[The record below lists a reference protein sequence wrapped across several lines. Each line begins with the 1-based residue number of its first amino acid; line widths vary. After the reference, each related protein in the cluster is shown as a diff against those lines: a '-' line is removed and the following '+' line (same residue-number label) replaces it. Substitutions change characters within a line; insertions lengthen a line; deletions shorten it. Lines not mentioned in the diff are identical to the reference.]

1 MHAPIQVLWGD
12 ILKPIDIGEE
22 PNKCNQCD
30 FVSNVPGNV
39 RRQFKTCS
47 VESQKMQSMLLCIL
61 SSRRFEKTFINMQWG
76 KVRQI
81 QPIWFWFTFA
91 MNMNLLKHNVENI
104 NKCNKCGFASSL
116 ADNLRTLQ
124 KTFSVEKKRDAVN
137 KQVQAT
143 NQNVDRP
150 GTLVK
155 QGCLIVEATWFKQ
168 CKLVKPMY
176 LGFQRLLA

>member
-1 MHAPIQVLWGD
+1 
-12 ILKPIDIGEE
+12 
-22 PNKCNQCD
+22 
-30 FVSNVPGNV
+30 
-39 RRQFKTCS
+39 
-47 VESQKMQSMLLCIL
+47 
-61 SSRRFEKTFINMQWG
+61 
-76 KVRQI
+76 
-81 QPIWFWFTFA
+81 
-91 MNMNLLKHNVENI
+91 MNLLKHNVENI

-176 LGFQRLLA
+176 LGFQWLLA